1 MDKKLNFGGGT
12 ARLLDDPKGYVF
24 SMITATYVWLDN
36 LLYVEELAKRGQSGY
51 TELYYEMLAEKLGPL
66 LKGRLER
73 SHHRRRQLLV
83 HGLDGRRPAGA
94 QVGLPG
100 ARPAP
105 MILYGRV
112 SPCATSADDR
122 RGEVFPFRR
131 GADRA
136 LPPEGQLR
144 LGARSSAAT
153 GARSSTSRYKFTGRH
168 DDAEDLTQEIFLKV
182 FRSLEKFNRDA
193 DFSTWLSSVARNYCI
208 DHYRASKREK
218 EVLVEDLVAF
228 DLAPASSGSSPHRAL
243 EDRDRRSFLRRGLE
257 ALPDKL
263 REAVVLRDL
272 QGLSYQEMA
281 DRLGLP
287 EGTVKSRINR
297 GREEL
302 SRLLLRAQQPR
313 NGDGAGAAA
322 LPARR

>member
-1 MDKKLNFGGGT
+1 MTEEGKPSPSDAELIERCLGKDNSAWELVVGRYK
-12 ARLLDDPKGYVF
+12 RKVF
-24 SMITATYVWLDN
+24 HIA
-36 LLYVEELAKRGQSGY
+36 
-51 TELYYEMLAEKLGPL
+51 
-66 LKGRLER
+66 
-73 SHHRRRQLLV
+73 
-83 HGLDGRRPAGA
+83 
-94 QVGLPG
+94 
-100 ARPAP
+100 
-105 MILYGRV
+105 
-112 SPCATSADDR
+112 
-122 RGEVFPFRR
+122 
-131 GADRA
+131 
-136 LPPEGQLR
+136 
-144 LGARSSAAT
+144 
-153 GARSSTSRYKFTGRH
+153 YKFTGRH

-182 FRSLEKFNRDA
+182 FRSLDKFNRDA
-193 DFSTWLSSVARNYCI
+193 DFSTWLSSVARNFCI

-228 DLAPASSGSSPHRAL
+228 DLAPASAGSSPHRLL

-302 SRLLLRAQQPR
+302 SRLLLRAQQSER
-313 NGDGAGAAA
+313 AGRGGGRVG
-322 LPARR
+322 ARR

>member
-1 MDKKLNFGGGT
+1 MTDEGK
-12 ARLLDDPKGYVF
+12 
-24 SMITATYVWLDN
+24 
-36 LLYVEELAKRGQSGY
+36 
-51 TELYYEMLAEKLGPL
+51 
-66 LKGRLER
+66 
-73 SHHRRRQLLV
+73 
-83 HGLDGRRPAGA
+83 
-94 QVGLPG
+94 
-100 ARPAP
+100 PAP
-105 MILYGRV
+105 SDAELIERCLQQDNSAWELIVGRYK
-112 SPCATSADDR
+112 R
-122 RGEVFPFRR
+122 KVFHI
-131 GADRA
+131 G
-136 LPPEGQLR
+136 
-144 LGARSSAAT
+144 
-153 GARSSTSRYKFTGRH
+153 YKFTGRH

-228 DLAPASSGSSPHRAL
+228 DLAPASAGSSPHRAL

-257 ALPDKL
+257 ALPEKL

-302 SRLLLRAQQPR
+302 SRLLLRAQQAER
-313 NGDGAGAAA
+313 GRSGGRI
-322 LPARR
+322 PARR